1 MQKDIITDH
10 LWTLFLDRD
19 GVINEQK
26 EGGYILNWEEF
37 VFYDGVKEAMQV
49 FSKKFK
55 HICIITNQRGVGKGE
70 MSLQDLNIIHQNLK
84 TEVAAVGGRIDKIYF
99 CTEQESTS
107 ACRKP
112 NTGMA
117 LQAKQDYPSIN
128 FAKTIMV
135 GNSPGD
141 MEFGKN
147 IGATTVFLNT
157 TNNAINELDK
167 RVDYCFTTLLDFAK
181 TL

>member
-1 MQKDIITDH
+1 VKKDFITDH

-26 EGGYILNWEEF
+26 EGGYILNWDEF

-55 HICIITNQRGVGKGE
+55 HICIITNQRGVSKGE
-70 MSLQDLNIIHQNLK
+70 MSLQDLQTIHQNLK
-84 TEVAAVGGRIDKIYF
+84 NEVTEIGGKIDSIYY
-99 CTEQESTS
+99 CTDQEAGST
-107 ACRKP
+107 CRKP

-117 LQAKQDYPSIN
+117 LQAKQDYPSID
-128 FAKTIMV
+128 FTKTIMV

-141 MEFGKN
+141 MEFGRN
-147 IGATTVFLNT
+147 IGATTIFLNT
-157 TNNAINELDK
+157 TNSFINKSDE
-167 RVDYCFTTLLDFAK
+167 RVDYCFATLLDFAK